1 MFYNTIPYLD
11 MLYDSFKNQFISTEI
26 IAIMKARLNE
36 GILDTDMFDGSAI
49 NLTRTGSNVVQTKVK
64 ASVF

>member
-1 MFYNTIPYLD
+1 

-26 IAIMKARLNE
+26 IAIMRARLNE

>member
-1 MFYNTIPYLD
+1 
-11 MLYDSFKNQFISTEI
+11 MLYDSFKNQFISTKI
-26 IAIMKARLNE
+26 IAIMRARLNE
-36 GILDTDMFDGSAI
+36 GILDTDMFDVSAI

>member
-1 MFYNTIPYLD
+1 

-26 IAIMKARLNE
+26 SGIMKARLNE